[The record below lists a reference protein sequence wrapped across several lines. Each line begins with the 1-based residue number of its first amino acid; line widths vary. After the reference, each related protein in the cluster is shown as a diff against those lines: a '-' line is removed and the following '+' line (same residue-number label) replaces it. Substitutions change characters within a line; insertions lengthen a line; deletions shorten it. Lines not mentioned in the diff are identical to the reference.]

1 MAEGKGDRWEGM
13 QMSVMPKIDSELKG
27 FQLEMLFEYPNE
39 IGGGTYLDWAH
50 GVVTEV
56 ISTKTTHKFR
66 VKWAEECV
74 GDLDQDI
81 TVEKVFVSKW
91 NPKKPVARAWRE
103 FEPTRE

>member
-1 MAEGKGDRWEGM
+1 
-13 QMSVMPKIDSELKG
+13 MSVMPTINSKLKG
-27 FQLEMLFEYPNE
+27 FRLEMLFEYPNE

-81 TVEKVFVSKW
+81 MVEKVFMSKW
-91 NPKKPVARAWRE
+91 NPKKPVAGAWRE